1 MGIAK
6 AVQYLFGYID
16 FEVGGAE
23 PESFMSAAMHANVDL
38 WAVRKIDACTLRA
51 RSRAIN
57 LKTIR
62 ELCAQTGNSL
72 RLIRSSG
79 FPVAARRY
87 KNRFGFIAGVIL
99 FLALISYL
107 SSFVWRIDISGDY
120 TSVQKSQ
127 ILAILAQNGC
137 SVGSSVASQDEQALK
152 YAIMRGTTVGGVTVN
167 FRGTVALIDVDNSV
181 QKPNVLSRT
190 YHCNIIAKE
199 DGIITDII
207 AYNGVAEVEEGQSVR
222 KGQLLVNGVYDSK
235 IMGARLVHAHAKV
248 EAQVLKTLSTEVSY
262 KQSTRLYTGSR
273 SSYSYVQILGKKIP
287 LTFNTESPYEDYIT
301 DVRYTPLVIGD
312 DFELPVV
319 WGQYIYSE
327 VQSFDVMLTYEQALQ
342 RARAELDEMERVQM
356 REAKIQDKIERI
368 TETDTGVKV
377 EYVYSVIEDIG
388 VEQEIYSSSSEE

>member
-23 PESFMSAAMHANVDL
+23 TETFMSAAMHANVDL
-38 WAVRKIDACTLRA
+38 WNVRKLDACTLRC

-57 LKTIR
+57 SKVIR
-62 ELCAQTGNSL
+62 ELCAQTGNSFT
-72 RLIRSSG
+72 LICSKG

-87 KNRFGFIAGVIL
+87 KNRFGFVAGVIL

-107 SSFVWRIDISGDY
+107 SSFVWRIEISGDY
-120 TSVQKSQ
+120 TAVQRAQ
-127 ILAILAQNGC
+127 ILAILQQNGC
-137 SVGSSVASQDEQALK
+137 DIGVSVASQDEQALK

-199 DGIITDII
+199 DGIITDIL
-207 AYNGVAEVEEGQSVR
+207 AYNGVPEVEEGQSVK

-248 EAQVLKTLSTEVSY
+248 DAQVLRTLSTEVSY
-262 KQSTRLYTGSR
+262 KQSTRLYTGRR
-273 SSYSYVQILGKKIP
+273 SHYSYVQILGLKIP
-287 LTFNTESPYEDYIT
+287 LAFKT
-301 DVRYTPLVIGD
+301 D
-312 DFELPVV
+312 
-319 WGQYIYSE
+319 SH
-327 VQSFDVMLTYEQALQ
+327 
-342 RARAELDEMERVQM
+342 M
-356 REAKIQDKIERI
+356 RII
-368 TETDTGVKV
+368 
-377 EYVYSVIEDIG
+377 
-388 VEQEIYSSSSEE
+388 